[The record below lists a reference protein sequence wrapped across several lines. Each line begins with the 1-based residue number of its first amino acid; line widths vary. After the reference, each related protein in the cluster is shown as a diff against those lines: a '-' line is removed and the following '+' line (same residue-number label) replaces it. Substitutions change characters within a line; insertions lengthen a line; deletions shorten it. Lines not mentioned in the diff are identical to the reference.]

1 MHERSRAFARRG
13 LSYGGKCSN
22 RAGRFREP
30 IRPDDIQDRAIQM
43 CSFVTWEWTMAESG
57 LAFRADT
64 LWDRLGAIPDR
75 RGRKGRQYGKASVM
89 VLALAAML

>member
-1 MHERSRAFARRG
+1 
-13 LSYGGKCSN
+13 
-22 RAGRFREP
+22 
-30 IRPDDIQDRAIQM
+30 M